1 MFRQQTGQLFPQ
13 SDSVLV
19 VVQRKIISVFLTPI
33 VRSYSV
39 GLVASNLTFR
49 CAMAINY
56 LCAFM
61 SKRAFGKKTWL
72 LGCVRKVDPFWSS
85 AVLCLLCVILVDWY
99 VGCLPIHAES
109 L

>member
-1 MFRQQTGQLFPQ
+1 MLRQQSRQLF
-13 SDSVLV
+13 SSIRL
-19 VVQRKIISVFLTPI
+19 RTRSRAAEYYIRYLTPI

-39 GLVASNLTFR
+39 GLVASNVTFR

-72 LGCVRKVDPFWSS
+72 LVACAKSTHFGLAQSFN
-85 AVLCLLCVILVDWY
+85 LLCVIFVD
-99 VGCLPIHAES
+99 
-109 L
+109 